1 VSDAAPQLA
10 APAPDEAPAD
20 DTVVPAVDLRGVDR
34 RWGRQRVLRGV
45 SLQVAP
51 GRLVALHGHNG
62 SGKTTLLRLI
72 ATRLRPSAGT
82 ARVFGHDLVRDSAG
96 ARRRLA
102 YLSVQSGSYG
112 ALTARENLKLVA
124 TVTGAGDD
132 EVAHALHR
140 VGLEP
145 HAERLVRVFSSGMK
159 RRLGLAKLLLGRADL
174 WLLDE
179 PYASLDEDGRR
190 LVDGLLDEAKR
201 DGRTVLVVSHEPERL
216 VDRVDAAVEVDQ
228 GTVRAAPLRAAPPRG
243 APS

>member
-1 VSDAAPQLA
+1 
-10 APAPDEAPAD
+10 
-20 DTVVPAVDLRGVDR
+20 VDLQGVDR

-51 GRLVALHGHNG
+51 GRLIALHGHNG
-62 SGKTTLLRLI
+62 SGKTTLLRLL

-82 ARVFGHDLVRDSAG
+82 ARIFGHDLVKESAA
-96 ARRRLA
+96 ARRRIA

-112 ALTARENLKLVA
+112 ALTARENLRLVA
-124 TVTGAGDD
+124 TVTGADD
-132 EVAHALHR
+132 DAVAHALYR

-145 HAERLVRVFSSGMK
+145 HAQRLVRVFSSGMK
-159 RRLGLAKLLLGRADL
+159 RRLGLAKLLLTGADL

-190 LVDGLLDEAKR
+190 LVDSLLDEAKR

-216 VDRVDAAVEVDQ
+216 VHRVDAAVEVDQ
-228 GTVRAAPLRAAPPRG
+228 GTVRAAPLRLRPG
-243 APS
+243 VELPS